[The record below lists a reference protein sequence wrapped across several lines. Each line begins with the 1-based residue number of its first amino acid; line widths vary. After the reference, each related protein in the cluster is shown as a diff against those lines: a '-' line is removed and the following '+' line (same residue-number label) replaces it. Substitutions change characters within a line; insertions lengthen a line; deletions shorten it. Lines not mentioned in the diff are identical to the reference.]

1 MLLSVSS
8 LCFTIYV
15 QESHI
20 FPQQEGLV
28 FEDELSDP
36 QLEVNGQGGDST
48 SINVLKILEDAEAQ
62 ITDEIKEK
70 LPSDEDVEKLY
81 GSSVR
86 IEGLERC
93 EVRYLGITIFPT
105 VVHRFRTMQ
114 HGTGHDQHLATASHL
129 RGRSPLKPRRIRKL
143 WDTFCAPGSACTPT
157 RLWAWSE
164 PVSTRKK
171 AQALRL

>member
-1 MLLSVSS
+1 MQKKGTKGMKKRSEINKGVRRAKEQRKRPKGIIDKMFGLLLLLSVSS

-105 VVHRFRTMQ
+105 VVHRFRLITYI
-114 HGTGHDQHLATASHL
+114 S
-129 RGRSPLKPRRIRKL
+129 
-143 WDTFCAPGSACTPT
+143 
-157 RLWAWSE
+157 
-164 PVSTRKK
+164 
-171 AQALRL
+171 